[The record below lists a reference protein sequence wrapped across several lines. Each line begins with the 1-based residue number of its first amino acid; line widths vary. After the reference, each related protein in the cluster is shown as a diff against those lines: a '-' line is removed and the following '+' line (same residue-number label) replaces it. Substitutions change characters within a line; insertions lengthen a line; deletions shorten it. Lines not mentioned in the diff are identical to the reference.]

1 MTSLERIKEYM
12 AIESE
17 NKENNKLTSVWP
29 KEGEIEF
36 KNVSLRYDPT
46 LPIVLDNLTFKINPG
61 EKIGIVGRTGAG
73 KSSLIQALFR
83 ISEPEGDILIDG
95 VSIRTLDLNDLRNN
109 LSIIPVLIV
118 KKFFNIKY

>member
-12 AIESE
+12 DIESE

-83 ISEPEGDILIDG
+83 ISEPEGDILIDR
-95 VSIRTLDLNDLRNN
+95 VSTRTLDLNDLRNN
-109 LSIIPVLIV
+109 LSIIPVVIV
-118 KKFFNIKY
+118 KKIFQY